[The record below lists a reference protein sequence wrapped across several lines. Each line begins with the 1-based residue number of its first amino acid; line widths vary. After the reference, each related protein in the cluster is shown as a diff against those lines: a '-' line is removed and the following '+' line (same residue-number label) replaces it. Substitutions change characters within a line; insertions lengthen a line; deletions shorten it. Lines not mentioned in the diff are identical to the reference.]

1 MHLLFGF
8 CHVRSVSPRLLWAFN
23 VSILGSTDIFVGRV
37 NTRGSTL
44 RAHLNNNL
52 KPLTPQQVLFA
63 RTGAPTIYAEK
74 TDEYNY
80 AKSAPPGSIP
90 DGDLLKALH
99 TYASDFYARMPDPRF
114 KDRRRRGD
122 GEESFEAMKAR
133 LKGCRD
139 FRSMDETALIAMG
152 VLMEEMI
159 KESLGETGDLA
170 FVEEGETSRKIEKRK
185 RAEPATIAL
194 PDDVEAE
201 ADDEED
207 KEREMDVDLATR
219 PEVATD
225 DSREEKETRR
235 RKGRRKSS
243 DRRSRRQ
250 ST

>member
-1 MHLLFGF
+1 MRGGSLGL
-8 CHVRSVSPRLLWAFN
+8 SWAMN
-23 VSILGSTDIFVGRV
+23 VSIVGSTNTIVGRV

-52 KPLTPQQVLFA
+52 KPLTAQQVLFA

-74 TDEYNY
+74 IDEYNY
-80 AKSAPPGSIP
+80 AKRAPPNSIP

-99 TYASDFYARMPDPRF
+99 TYSSDFYARMPDPRF
-114 KDRRRRGD
+114 KDRRSRGD

-133 LKGCRD
+133 LKGCQD
-139 FRSMDETALIAMG
+139 FRSMDETALLAMG

-159 KESLGETGDLA
+159 SESLGETGDLA
-170 FVEEGETSRKIEKRK
+170 FVEEGETPRKIEKRK
-185 RAEPATIAL
+185 RKGPATIVI

-207 KEREMDVDLATR
+207 EEREVDAHLTAQ
-219 PEVATD
+219 PEVAVD
-225 DSREEKETRR
+225 GSRREKETRR
-235 RKGRRKSS
+235 RKSRRKSS
-243 DRRSRRQ
+243 DRSSRRQ

>member
-1 MHLLFGF
+1 MRAVS
-8 CHVRSVSPRLLWAFN
+8 VRLSWALN
-23 VSILGSTDIFVGRV
+23 VSIVSSTDIFVGRV

-52 KPLTPQQVLFA
+52 KPLTAQQVLFA

-74 TDEYNY
+74 IDEYNY
-80 AKSAPPGSIP
+80 AKRAPPGSIP

-99 TYASDFYARMPDPRF
+99 TYASDFYARMPDPRVR
-114 KDRRRRGD
+114 DRRRKGD

-139 FRSMDETALIAMG
+139 FRSMDETALTAMG

-170 FVEEGETSRKIEKRK
+170 FAEEGEISRKIRK
-185 RAEPATIAL
+185 RRKVEPAAIVI
-194 PDDVEAE
+194 PDDVDAE

-207 KEREMDVDLATR
+207 EEREVDVDLTAQQ
-219 PEVATD
+219 EVTED
-225 DSREEKETRR
+225 DPRREKETRR
-235 RKGRRKSS
+235 RKSRRKSS
-243 DRRSRRQ
+243 DRRSSRHR
-250 ST
+250 T

>member
-1 MHLLFGF
+1 M
-8 CHVRSVSPRLLWAFN
+8 RLSWALK
-23 VSILGSTDIFVGRV
+23 VSIVSSTNTILGRV

-52 KPLTPQQVLFA
+52 KPLTAQQVLFA

-74 TDEYNY
+74 IDEYNY
-80 AKSAPPGSIP
+80 AKRAPPGSIP

-114 KDRRRRGD
+114 KDRRRRDD

-139 FRSMDETALIAMG
+139 FKSMDETALLAMG

-159 KESLGETGDLA
+159 NESLGETGDLA
-170 FVEEGETSRKIEKRK
+170 FVEEGETSRKVGKRK
-185 RAEPATIAL
+185 RKEPATIVI
-194 PDDVEAE
+194 PDAVEAE

-207 KEREMDVDLATR
+207 EEEDEEREVDVNLRAQ
-219 PEVATD
+219 PEVAAD
-225 DSREEKETRR
+225 NSRREKEKRR
-235 RKGRRKSS
+235 RKSRRKSS